1 MCALLFTIKF
11 CMMQSLPSPRTL
23 MCHLPYHMMPGGNH
37 ALSPAKYIYVMRN
50 PKDVAVSYYHHMKH
64 VTRFNYTS
72 EFDVYFE
79 SFIKGNV
86 FYGLWF
92 DHVFEWTKHRDI
104 LFLLRYV
111 LYQLFIRC

>member
-1 MCALLFTIKF
+1 MYDAEFTF
-11 CMMQSLPSPRTL
+11 SLYINVSYTISHESGRNP
-23 MCHLPYHMMPGGNH
+23 

-86 FYGLWF
+86 FYGFWF
-92 DHVFEWTKHRDI
+92 DHVFEWTKQR
-104 LFLLRYV
+104 
-111 LYQLFIRC
+111 